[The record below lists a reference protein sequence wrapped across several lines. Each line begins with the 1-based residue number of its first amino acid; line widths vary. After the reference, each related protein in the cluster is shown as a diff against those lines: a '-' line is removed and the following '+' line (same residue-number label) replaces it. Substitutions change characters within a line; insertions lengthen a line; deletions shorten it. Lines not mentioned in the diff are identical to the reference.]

1 MDSFDWY
8 VFIFLTFFNHISL
21 VVSADDAEKEKA
33 QSLFRKLIILKCFLR
48 LLNDVY
54 CSNSLSHSK
63 SIASLIDVFSP
74 DRAYSLLSFF
84 ARIARVCS
92 LEWLILTSQVPEG
105 WYKKPEKKEGDG
117 NKKGV
122 EGADSAAAKN
132 TKFICTLLEDIPMD
146 ISSFFRG
153 ILKTICHRR
162 VLSEGSRK
170 ISQVMIDQLA
180 RDAMESL
187 NWSRGIQSK
196 HSFDFLSLA
205 LTHLRGLICEERG
218 SGSLFQAY
226 IAFSICQTSKFTP
239 LFDLAVELVGE
250 KLPALVVLKN
260 GNDSSKKEQ
269 AEKSINQLNAV
280 VDIIADL
287 CQCLVSD
294 RYHQESPHTA
304 TLFARLKDSGAL
316 SFDPVAFLI
325 QMRLEILPP
334 FVQLLLSP
342 NLSKFSVY
350 AINRVV
356 GTILL
361 VLKRDGEQSS
371 AATRAAPAPTTG
383 LPFSIAALSQQIF
396 GGRPVSSGLPV
407 SAAATAPA
415 PPRADPAK
423 VDILADMGFPRPA
436 AEIALSR
443 CGNNVSRAA
452 DYLLTHPEVLSQVPE
467 PAPPAAST
475 SSGPDAPPAS
485 DGAGTSSAPATTT
498 EEVAESSASA
508 LGPSNP
514 TADAIPRD
522 AAPMEQDAEESSNFV
537 VEEPPVDPEVTGQ
550 STGGGGE
557 DKGKDV
563 DKSAEIKEKNLADLT
578 ELRASK
584 SSLIY
589 DRVIS
594 LLTELESVT
603 LVFGLKEL
611 LCLDSMK
618 IPSIAARIIAS
629 VVEYHDLLLS
639 GVYESDA
646 AALKRIQTSLYLHY
660 HMLALIVS
668 DSKTAKTIEIQRSV
682 LSSDEFRSLSPLG
695 LLSRV
700 QDFQLWLA
708 PLLLVL
714 ESYMSFCDE
723 PTDVPLRADPS
734 LFDKAPD
741 VKAEKISMETRI
753 TMISDLIRIVNIQSL
768 DTNSLHVLLRLIARL
783 TLKWPV
789 ALSFVENGG
798 FQALF
803 KYEKYAA
810 FPTHQ
815 SIIMII
821 ARHCLEEPQL
831 LQGLMKEELKKF
843 LKHPRA
849 RSVDLAF
856 LIKSCGH
863 IIVRSTDDFVSAI
876 GSVCKL
882 NSYSAT
888 PSLRSIQI
896 SLQECALDEPAPSS
910 STAAPSLSLITKDS
924 DPTKTPSGTPYK
936 FSSNPKLEEMAD
948 VSKVVQ
954 FLTGQLI
961 SLKHKEPSLS
971 KYNTQCFLL
980 QSLCELFVSFPK
992 TKVDFIKSSMR
1003 KSTKQTPKA
1012 NSSKN
1017 IILGYLLHEVVPV
1030 DLMLDDATVI
1040 AKDELDHHIESAW
1053 ACRFLTALCYF
1064 REGYLDNP
1072 LPNELQAIRVFVIDA
1087 LLKALKDAISQE
1099 EGLAFEIRHG
1109 KTVSLANLCHDL
1121 LTPKLVVTPYEATH
1135 LEAHSLAV
1143 AKLMIEKGFVS
1154 VFTSALASL
1163 DVNHPSCSMVVFSFL
1178 QPLDSLASAAIK
1190 IGKTVDSSLSIS
1202 STSKSG
1208 AKKIPSLFDNALQD
1222 LEDEGAS
1229 HIGQTPHEISD
1240 MFRNSALGMLEPS
1253 LQDHHDDSEDSD
1265 VSDEED
1271 EFDEFDE
1278 MDEEDMDDDMDEVCY
1293 SFLLF
1298 FLIYGRFPC
1307 RILTRMT
1314 TWKSWFLS
1322 RIMGVASMK
1331 MTGNHLL
1338 MMKLLSKMYLLEIRF
1353 WKRTMMTWM
1362 KYLVKMT
1369 LMAI

>member
-1 MDSFDWY
+1 M
-8 VFIFLTFFNHISL
+8 
-21 VVSADDAEKEKA
+21 
-33 QSLFRKLIILKCFLR
+33 
-48 LLNDVY
+48 
-54 CSNSLSHSK
+54 
-63 SIASLIDVFSP
+63 FSP
-74 DRAYSLLSFF
+74 ERAYSLLSFF

-105 WYKKPEKKEGDG
+105 WYKKPEKKDG
-117 NKKGV
+117 ERKDV
-122 EGADSAAAKN
+122 EGADSAVGKN

-226 IAFSICQTSKFTP
+226 IAFSISQNSKFTP
-239 LFDLAVELVGE
+239 LLDLAIQLVDE
-250 KLPALVVLKN
+250 KLPNLVVLKN
-260 GNDSSKKEQ
+260 GDEASKKEE

-325 QMRLEILPP
+325 QMRLEIFPS

-342 NLSKFSVY
+342 SLSNLTSY

-356 GTILL
+356 GTMLL

-371 AATRAAPAPTTG
+371 AATRAAPAPASG

-407 SAAATAPA
+407 SAAASATA

-452 DYLLTHPEVLSQVPE
+452 DYLLTHPEVLSHVPE
-467 PAPPAAST
+467 PAPAAST
-475 SSGPDAPPAS
+475 SSGPDAVPVS
-485 DGAGTSSAPATTT
+485 DNAEASAPATTT
-498 EEVAESSASA
+498 EEVAESSAAAS
-508 LGPSNP
+508 GPSNP
-514 TADAIPRD
+514 TDAIPRD
-522 AAPMEQDAEESSNFV
+522 AAPMEQETEESSNFV
-537 VEEPPVDPEVTGQ
+537 QEPPVDPEVTGK
-550 STGGGGE
+550 STGGE
-557 DKGKDV
+557 DKGKDA
-563 DKSAEIKEKNLADLT
+563 DNSAEIKEKNLADLS

-584 SSLIY
+584 SSLVY
-589 DRVIS
+589 DRVVS

-629 VVEYHDLLLS
+629 VVGYHDLLLS

-700 QDFQLWLA
+700 QDFQLWLS

-723 PTDVPLRADPS
+723 PTEVSLRADPV

-753 TMISDLIRIVNIQSL
+753 TLISDLIRIVSIQSL

-803 KYEKYAA
+803 KYEKYSA

-863 IIVRSTDDFVSAI
+863 IIVRSTEDFVSAI

-896 SLQECALDEPAPSS
+896 SLQESALDEPAPSS
-910 STAAPSLSLITKDS
+910 STDAPLSLITRES

-961 SLKHKEPSLS
+961 SLKHKESSLS

-1003 KSTKQTPKA
+1003 KSFKQTPKA

-1017 IILGYLLHEVVPV
+1017 VILGYLLHEVVPV

-1087 LLKALKDAISQE
+1087 LLKALKDAISQDE
-1099 EGLAFEIRHG
+1099 ALAFEIRHG

-1121 LTPKLVVTPYEATH
+1121 LNPKLVVTPYEATR

-1154 VFTSALASL
+1154 VFISALAGL
-1163 DVNHPSCSMVVFSFL
+1163 DINHPSCFKVVFSFL

-1190 IGKTVDSSLSIS
+1190 IGKTVDTSLSIS

-1293 SFLLF
+1293 SFQWS
-1298 FLIYGRFPC
+1298 FLINGRCPC
-1307 RILTRMT
+1307 RILTRMM
-1314 TWKSWFLS
+1314 TWKSLFLS
-1322 RIMGVASMK
+1322 HIMEVDSMK

-1353 WKRTMMTWM
+1353 CKRTMMM
-1362 KYLVKMT
+1362 
-1369 LMAI
+1369 